1 MKAALTYG
9 PFDTRVEDVPEPTPG
24 PGEVKVK
31 IAYCGICGS
40 DPEIY
45 EGTFGLLKAPWW
57 PKPPS
62 PPGTRPRGPSSS
74 WAPDLPGDWQVGQRV
89 AMNFRKYCGACYYCR
104 NKRSSS
110 AST

>member
-9 PFDTRVEDVPEPTPG
+9 PFDTRVEEVPEPTPG

-57 PKPPS
+57 PKASVPD
-62 PPGTRPRGPSSS
+62 GTRGLRRDRRARPRSAGR
-74 WAPDLPGDWQVGQRV
+74 LR
-89 AMNFRKYCGACYYCR
+89 
-104 NKRSSS
+104 RSVSGWP
-110 AST
+110 

>member
-9 PFDTRVEDVPEPTPG
+9 PFDTRVVDVPEPTPG
-24 PGEVKVK
+24 AGQVKVR

-57 PKPPS
+57 PP
-62 PPGTRPRGPSSS
+62 
-74 WAPDLPGDWQVGQRV
+74 APFPTEAFGIPLITTDAIG
-89 AMNFRKYCGACYYCR
+89 
-104 NKRSSS
+104 
-110 AST
+110 STETILVNA